1 MWISKLINDD
11 INLILGNM
19 LIGFFIVIL
28 GFSTAIFSQILIDDL
43 LPAGNQDHLRIG
55 FILLFLSLTLRA
67 GLAYLRRH
75 LLFFQ
80 NKRINSKI
88 LPLFLSVALH
98 LPKSFFDVHS
108 APELSSRLL
117 EHQGLQK
124 IFSYL
129 TDLLYMDLLFVLS
142 MSACLAW
149 YSTSAATVLLTGILL
164 LGFNFKRPKANQLNL
179 SDSDEAEQGQYLN
192 IFENIEAINTHNAE
206 DHFIAKSE
214 EIRRSFQQKK
224 DLLWQSKNKS
234 MMIAYL
240 LSVAFTL
247 ILTGLSCLLLLRHT
261 LKTGEMVA
269 IIMMS
274 ISLIPAIRRVSQL
287 RLKLEELNR
296 IIENIYN
303 FSCLRPEYSAQEK
316 AELQLINFQSMKV
329 KGLSF
334 SFPGCPPLLRDIS
347 FRVLA
352 GECIALL
359 GESGSG
365 KSTIFAILQKHYAS
379 QSGLITL
386 NEQCI
391 THVSTPSLRNMMA
404 TVPQEVKILNGT
416 LMENIAMGSPL
427 QSPSSIIE
435 FCIDT
440 GFHQFFQSLPQG
452 YLTQIGETKFK
463 LSSGQKQ
470 LIGIARALYRKP
482 QLLLLDEVTAFMD
495 PNTERFTLDLL
506 AKFKGKMAIILITH
520 KTETTR
526 LADRIYVI
534 KQGQLED
541 PYKFLTFS

>member
-1 MWISKLINDD
+1 
-11 INLILGNM
+11 
-19 LIGFFIVIL
+19 
-28 GFSTAIFSQILIDDL
+28 
-43 LPAGNQDHLRIG
+43 
-55 FILLFLSLTLRA
+55 
-67 GLAYLRRH
+67 
-75 LLFFQ
+75 
-80 NKRINSKI
+80 
-88 LPLFLSVALH
+88 
-98 LPKSFFDVHS
+98 
-108 APELSSRLL
+108 
-117 EHQGLQK
+117 
-124 IFSYL
+124 
-129 TDLLYMDLLFVLS
+129 
-142 MSACLAW
+142 
-149 YSTSAATVLLTGILL
+149 
-164 LGFNFKRPKANQLNL
+164 
-179 SDSDEAEQGQYLN
+179 
-192 IFENIEAINTHNAE
+192 
-206 DHFIAKSE
+206 
-214 EIRRSFQQKK
+214 
-224 DLLWQSKNKS
+224 
-234 MMIAYL
+234 MMIADL

-316 AELQLINFQSMKV
+316 AELQLINFQSMRI

-541 PYKFLTFS
+541 PYKFFTFS